1 MGTRSCT
8 NPGNRKEYK
17 RVNVILADKMPKLIR
32 TGAPAIVAVC
42 LVGAVLLAQ
51 GNTDA
56 NRQAA
61 EQVVPSIYSSARTEL
76 AKLLIYGLFRKIRV
90 LAQDGVLAFFGDA
103 TREDGR
109 VDIDDLVADLVL
121 CQNSTLWIAI

>member
-1 MGTRSCT
+1 MLMA
-8 NPGNRKEYK
+8 Y
-17 RVNVILADKMPKLIR
+17 
-32 TGAPAIVAVC
+32 
-42 LVGAVLLAQ
+42 
-51 GNTDA
+51 DA
-56 NRQAA
+56 GQSP
-61 EQVVPSIYSSARTEL
+61 VPSIYSSARTEL

>member
-61 EQVVPSIYSSARTEL
+61 EQL
-76 AKLLIYGLFRKIRV
+76 CLLFIHPRAPNL
-90 LAQDGVLAFFGDA
+90 LS
-103 TREDGR
+103 
-109 VDIDDLVADLVL
+109 
-121 CQNSTLWIAI
+121 C